1 MNEFICSGYLAAEP
15 ELQNTQ
21 SGKTYCRT
29 RIALRRTEE
38 ITDFIPVCCW
48 EGAAKFLAQW
58 FRKGS
63 GIELRGELQSSSWT
77 DADGNRRYRLEVV
90 AREIEFP
97 KSNKRE
103 AVPAAEA
110 PAIDEAPSYSEVS
123 EEDDNLPFA

>member
-1 MNEFICSGYLAAEP
+1 MNEFICSGYLATEP
-15 ELQNTQ
+15 ELQTTQ
-21 SGKTYCRT
+21 NGKTFCRT

-90 AREIEFP
+90 ARAIDFP

-103 AVPAAEA
+103 AAPTTEA
-110 PAIDEAPSYSEVS
+110 PAIDEAPPYSEVS
-123 EEDDNLPFA
+123 EEDENLPFA